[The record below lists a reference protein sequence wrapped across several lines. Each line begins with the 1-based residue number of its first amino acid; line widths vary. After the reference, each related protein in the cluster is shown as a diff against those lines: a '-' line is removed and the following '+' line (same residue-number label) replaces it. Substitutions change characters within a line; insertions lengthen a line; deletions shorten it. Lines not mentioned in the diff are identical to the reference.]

1 MEKVFDFNV
10 GDPVWIMHNNI
21 AVQGTIKSMWYTEF
35 ISPVDCETIVRAESY
50 AVNLNNSLVTGIDRD
65 QIFKT
70 KEDLKKSL

>member
-1 MEKVFDFNV
+1 MVKEFDFKI

-21 AVQGTIKSMWYTEF
+21 AIVGKIKAMWYTEF
-35 ISPVDCETIVRAESY
+35 LSPVNCELVKAESY
-50 AVNLNNSLVTGIDRD
+50 AIDVNGSLVTGLGRD